1 MKLDASAADTW
12 LGFTIERYRVA
23 FTRHCT
29 CGDPECSDP
38 QPAAANDYRVV
49 SCSMF
54 CANMVTL
61 GLLRDGNTKAAVE
74 LLEATR
80 RYAEPAITNALD
92 CEPDIDESF
101 ARMMDMLTPE
111 ERQIFQ
117 SAQIDAE
124 AAALAVVSAELA
136 ETMPESPAII
146 LDPEESDHLYAQASG
161 SRRQRD
167 A

>member
-29 CGDPECSDP
+29 CGDPACAEP

-101 ARMMDMLTPE
+101 ARMMDMLTPQ
-111 ERQIFQ
+111 ERQIF
-117 SAQIDAE
+117 
-124 AAALAVVSAELA
+124 AAVSAELV
-136 ETMPESPAII
+136 ETMPESPAVV
-146 LDPEESDHLYAQASG
+146 LDPEEIDHLYAEMKTG
-161 SRRQRD
+161 ESRRQRD